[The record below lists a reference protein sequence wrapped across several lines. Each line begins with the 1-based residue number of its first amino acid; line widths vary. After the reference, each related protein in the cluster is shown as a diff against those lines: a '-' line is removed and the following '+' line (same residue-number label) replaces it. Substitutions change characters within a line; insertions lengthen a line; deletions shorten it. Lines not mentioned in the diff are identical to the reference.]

1 MRINIIIDVDVMES
15 GFSSEDEI
23 KDNIVDFTKDLL
35 NSGAE
40 NQGIGYTLCEV
51 DYNNCY
57 QKVNETMLNK
67 RSSFNPKEYIKEML
81 LNENTFKEAV
91 LTIKNNI
98 DKIELIDDDSQND
111 FDKLILKYLLKY
123 VEVSDI
129 EFNCMQDLYCIL
141 NDQNF
146 QKYVWEYIN
155 DKCTYIHQRIISL
168 TILFQELTGIIY
180 KASSEK

>member
-57 QKVNETMLNK
+57 QMVNETMFNK
-67 RSSFNPKEYIKEML
+67 RSSFNPKEYIKEMM
-81 LNENTFKEAV
+81 LNKKTFYEII
-91 LTIKNNI
+91 LDIKDNI
-98 DKIELIDDDSQND
+98 EVFNIIIDDSAAKNFHND
-111 FDKLILKYLLKY
+111 VYKFILQHLIKY
-123 VEVSDI
+123 VDDKNIQFICVNDLYNILHNEDFYNYVLA
-129 EFNCMQDLYCIL
+129 EFNNCIDYL
-141 NDQNF
+141 
-146 QKYVWEYIN
+146 
-155 DKCTYIHQRIISL
+155 
-168 TILFQELTGIIY
+168 
-180 KASSEK
+180 